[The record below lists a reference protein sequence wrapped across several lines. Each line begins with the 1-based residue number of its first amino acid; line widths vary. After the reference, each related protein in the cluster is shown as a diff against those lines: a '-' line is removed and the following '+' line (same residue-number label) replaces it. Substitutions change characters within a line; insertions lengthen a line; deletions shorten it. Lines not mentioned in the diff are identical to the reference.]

1 MNNANELALP
11 GAGQPPA
18 VSQPPNPAA
27 ARSNRRRA
35 SLLRAIALGSALPVL
50 VLAIWQ
56 LAGNLGWIDAFFL
69 PTPAAI
75 FESLWN
81 LIASGKM
88 ATHLGISI
96 GRAAAGFALGGSLGL
111 IFGLLTGFS
120 RKSEIFL
127 DPTVQMLRM
136 IPHLAIA
143 PLIILWFGFGETSKV
158 LIIAKGAFF
167 PLYVNTFLG
176 IRSVDKKLFE
186 VSRVLQYSRVQQM
199 IKLIIP
205 SSLPNLLMGLRLSL
219 AVSWL
224 GLVVA
229 ELIGSQ
235 SGVGFLINLAKQ
247 SSLTEQIFVGV
258 LVFAVVGMMVD
269 LFVRSLERRLLKW
282 RDSYKG

>member
-1 MNNANELALP
+1 MNHANELALP
-11 GAGQPPA
+11 AAGQSPA
-18 VSQPPNPAA
+18 ATQAPNPAA
-27 ARSNRRRA
+27 ARSKRRRA
-35 SLLRAIALGSALPVL
+35 SLRAIALGSALPVL

-75 FESLWN
+75 LESLWN
-81 LIASGKM
+81 LMASGKM

-158 LIIAKGAFF
+158 LIIAKG
-167 PLYVNTFLG
+167 
-176 IRSVDKKLFE
+176 LFSAVRQC
-186 VSRVLQYSRVQQM
+186 VSRH
-199 IKLIIP
+199 P
-205 SSLPNLLMGLRLSL
+205 
-219 AVSWL
+219 
-224 GLVVA
+224 
-229 ELIGSQ
+229 
-235 SGVGFLINLAKQ
+235 
-247 SSLTEQIFVGV
+247 
-258 LVFAVVGMMVD
+258 
-269 LFVRSLERRLLKW
+269 ER
-282 RDSYKG
+282 

>member
-1 MNNANELALP
+1 MKVKLRSLSSVRVVSNSANSVATQRWLTYL
-11 GAGQPPA
+11 
-18 VSQPPNPAA
+18 
-27 ARSNRRRA
+27 R
-35 SLLRAIALGSALPVL
+35 LLGFGSALPILVL
-50 VLAIWQ
+50 VLWQ
-56 LAGNLGWIDAFFL
+56 IAGYRGWIDTFFL
-69 PTPAAI
+69 PTPIAI
-75 FESLWN
+75 WESLRG
-81 LIASGKM
+81 LVASGDM
-88 ATHLGISI
+88 ATHLWISI
-96 GRAAAGFALGGSLGL
+96 NRAAAGFALGGSLGL

-120 RKSEIFL
+120 RKSELVL

-176 IRSVDKKLFE
+176 IRRVDKKLFE
-186 VSRVLQYSRVQQM
+186 VSRLLQFSRLQQIIQLVL
-199 IKLIIP
+199 P
-205 SSLPNLLMGLRLSL
+205 SALPNILMGLRLSL

-258 LVFAVVGMMVD
+258 IVFAIVGMIVD
-269 LFVRSLERRLLKW
+269 QFVRYLERRLLKW
-282 RDSYKG
+282 RDNYKG

>member
-1 MNNANELALP
+1 MSHTSEFVLP
-11 GAGQPPA
+11 AAGQPSAEQSPNTPA
-18 VSQPPNPAA
+18 SL
-27 ARSNRRRA
+27 RSRRRRA
-35 SLLRAIALGSALPVL
+35 SIRIIALGSAFPVL

-56 LAGNLGWIDAFFL
+56 LAGNLGWIDTLFL

-75 FESLWN
+75 LESLWG
-81 LIASGKM
+81 LIASGDM
-88 ATHLGISI
+88 TTHLGISL

-111 IFGLLTGFS
+111 IFGILTGFS

-127 DPTVQMLRM
+127 DPTVQILRM

-167 PLYVNTFLG
+167 PLYINTFLG
-176 IRSVDKKLFE
+176 IRRVDNKLVE
-186 VSRVLQYSRVQQM
+186 VSGVLQYSRFQQ
-199 IKLIIP
+199 ITKLIIP
-205 SSLPNLLMGLRLSL
+205 SALPGILMGLRLSL

-258 LVFAVVGMMVD
+258 LVFAVVGMLVD

-282 RDSYKG
+282 RDTYKG

>member
-1 MNNANELALP
+1 MSNTSELALP
-11 GAGQPPA
+11 AAGQA
-18 VSQPPNPAA
+18 EQPSDTAA
-27 ARSNRRRA
+27 PVRSTRWKTPVRVVV
-35 SLLRAIALGSALPVL
+35 LGSALPVL
-50 VLAIWQ
+50 VLAAWQ
-56 LAGNLGWIDAFFL
+56 LAGYLGWIDTFFL
-69 PTPAAI
+69 PTPLAI
-75 FESLWN
+75 FASLWS
-81 LIASGKM
+81 LIVSGDM
-88 ATHLGISI
+88 TTHLGISI

-111 IFGLLTGFS
+111 ILGLLTGFS

-186 VSRVLQYSRVQQM
+186 VSKVLQYSRFQQIM
-199 IKLIIP
+199 RLIIP
-205 SSLPNLLMGLRLSL
+205 SSLPNILMGLRLSL

-269 LFVRSLERRLLKW
+269 LFVRSLERRWLKW

>member
-1 MNNANELALP
+1 M
-11 GAGQPPA
+11 
-18 VSQPPNPAA
+18 
-27 ARSNRRRA
+27 
-35 SLLRAIALGSALPVL
+35 
-50 VLAIWQ
+50 
-56 LAGNLGWIDAFFL
+56 
-69 PTPAAI
+69 
-75 FESLWN
+75 
-81 LIASGKM
+81 
-88 ATHLGISI
+88 
-96 GRAAAGFALGGSLGL
+96 
-111 IFGLLTGFS
+111 
-120 RKSEIFL
+120 
-127 DPTVQMLRM
+127 
-136 IPHLAIA
+136 
-143 PLIILWFGFGETSKV
+143 
-158 LIIAKGAFF
+158 
-167 PLYVNTFLG
+167 
-176 IRSVDKKLFE
+176 
-186 VSRVLQYSRVQQM
+186 LQYSRVQQI

>member
-1 MNNANELALP
+1 MSHTSELVLP
-11 GAGQPPA
+11 AAGQPPA
-18 VSQPPNPAA
+18 EQPLHTLASL
-27 ARSNRRRA
+27 RSKRRRA
-35 SLLRAIALGSALPVL
+35 SIRIIALGSAFPVL

-56 LAGNLGWIDAFFL
+56 LAGNFGWINTLFL

-75 FESLWN
+75 LKSLWG
-81 LIASGKM
+81 LIVSGDM
-88 ATHLGISI
+88 TTHLGISL

-111 IFGLLTGFS
+111 VFGILTGFS

-127 DPTVQMLRM
+127 DPTVQILRM

-167 PLYVNTFLG
+167 PLYINTFLG
-176 IRSVDKKLFE
+176 IRRVDNKLVE
-186 VSRVLQYSRVQQM
+186 VSGVLQYSRFQQ
-199 IKLIIP
+199 ITKLIIP
-205 SSLPNLLMGLRLSL
+205 SALPGILMGLRLSL

-258 LVFAVVGMMVD
+258 LVFAVVGMLVD

-282 RDSYKG
+282 RDTYKG

>member
-1 MNNANELALP
+1 MSHTSEFVLP
-11 GAGQPPA
+11 AAGQSSAEQSPHTPA
-18 VSQPPNPAA
+18 SH
-27 ARSNRRRA
+27 RSKRRRA
-35 SLLRAIALGSALPVL
+35 SIRIIALGSAFPVL

-56 LAGNLGWIDAFFL
+56 LAGNLGWINTLFL
-69 PTPAAI
+69 PTPVAI
-75 FESLWN
+75 LESLWG
-81 LIASGKM
+81 LIASGDM
-88 ATHLGISI
+88 ITHLGISL

-111 IFGLLTGFS
+111 VFGILTGFS

-127 DPTVQMLRM
+127 DPTVQILRM

-143 PLIILWFGFGETSKV
+143 PLIILWFGFGEISKV

-167 PLYVNTFLG
+167 PLYINTFLG
-176 IRSVDKKLFE
+176 IRRVDNKLVE
-186 VSRVLQYSRVQQM
+186 VSGVLQYSRFQQ
-199 IKLIIP
+199 ITKLIIP
-205 SSLPNLLMGLRLSL
+205 SALPGILMGLRLSL

-258 LVFAVVGMMVD
+258 LVFAVVGMLVD

-282 RDSYKG
+282 RDTYKG